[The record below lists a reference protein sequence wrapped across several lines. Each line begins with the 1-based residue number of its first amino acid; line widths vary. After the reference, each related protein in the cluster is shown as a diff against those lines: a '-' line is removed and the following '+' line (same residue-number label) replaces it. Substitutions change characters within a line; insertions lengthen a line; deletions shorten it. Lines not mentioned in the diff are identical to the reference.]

1 MEHGTDGTGD
11 RRTVWIVE
19 DSSEYRGTIQQL
31 INGSDDLHCPQAFA
45 TAEAFLAFINDH
57 FAPEVVLLDI
67 GLPGMSGIDAVRM
80 VQGFSPATSLV
91 MLTIHE
97 DNDRIF
103 DAICAGATGYLLKS
117 TEPQGILA
125 GIREAM
131 AGGVP
136 MSPPIV
142 RRVLNM
148 FKQINAPRW
157 DYQLTER
164 EKDVLNQLVEG
175 KSKKKIAAAL
185 NLSTHTIDTHL
196 RNIYAK
202 LHVHSGRSA
211 VAKALNEKLVSR
223 RDEH

>member
-1 MEHGTDGTGD
+1 MEHDTRAAED
-11 RRTVWIVE
+11 RRAVWIVE

-31 INGSDDLHCPQAFA
+31 INSSGDLHCPQAFA
-45 TAEAFLAFINDH
+45 TAEAFLSFINDH
-57 FAPEVVLLDI
+57 FAPEVVLVDI

-103 DAICAGATGYLLKS
+103 DAICAGATGYLLKA
-117 TEPQGILA
+117 TEPACILA
-125 GIREAM
+125 GVREAM

-136 MSPPIV
+136 MSPPIA
-142 RRVLNM
+142 RRVFNM
-148 FKQINAPRW
+148 FKQVNAPRW

-164 EKDVLNQLVEG
+164 EKDVLNELVEG
-175 KSKKKIAAAL
+175 KSKKKIAASL
-185 NLSTHTIDTHL
+185 HLSQHTIDTHL

-211 VAKALNEKLVSR
+211 VAKAINEKLVSR
-223 RDEH
+223 RDAH